1 MARETIELLKGKE
14 RVLVEPGSAGE
25 ARWRKAGF
33 KLVSEAPP
41 PKPPPKAAPQKA
53 KAPAKKG

>member
-1 MARETIELLKGKE
+1 MERETIELLKGKE

-33 KLVSEAPP
+33 KPASEVPP
-41 PKPPPKAAPQKA
+41 EPPPKAAPQKA